1 MTKTSKYWDI
11 DRTLTHNALFYV
23 IVGNRSAGKSYGC
36 KKKGINNFIKK
47 GEQFIYTRRYE
58 KDLKESVPTFFD
70 DIIRNDEFP
79 DYEFKVDGY
88 KLYCRLKEDP
98 DKKVPWTKDEI
109 CGYGVILSTADNKK
123 SISYPNVTMIIYD
136 EFMLDSE
143 SSMQR
148 YLKNEPRTLMNLY
161 ETVARPGTE
170 HPRCV
175 LFMLSNSVS
184 INNPY
189 FLI

>member
-88 KLYCRLKEDP
+88 KLYCRLK
-98 DKKVPWTKDEI
+98 
-109 CGYGVILSTADNKK
+109 
-123 SISYPNVTMIIYD
+123 
-136 EFMLDSE
+136 
-143 SSMQR
+143 
-148 YLKNEPRTLMNLY
+148 
-161 ETVARPGTE
+161 
-170 HPRCV
+170 
-175 LFMLSNSVS
+175 
-184 INNPY
+184 
-189 FLI
+189 